1 MTTAACY
8 AVLEVVLDMEIALN
22 NRPLYYVEDD
32 IHWVISA
39 YR

>member
-1 MTTAACY
+1 MTTAACC

-32 IHWVISA
+32 IH
-39 YR
+39 

>member
-32 IHWVISA
+32 IH
-39 YR
+39 